1 MGGSAVAAALGAL
14 GLLALAGSDLPL
26 ETVAA
31 GEQSGVRDARQLV
44 VRAPED
50 WEQLWQ
56 EHAPRQPIPKVDFG
70 ERMVVGLFLGTRP
83 TSGFAVRVTR
93 ARLAGQDLVIE
104 YAERR
109 PSANA
114 MVMPV
119 ITSPFQ
125 LVSLPKRAGEIRF
138 EPVFAASPMR

>member
-1 MGGSAVAAALGAL
+1 MGGATVAAALGL
-14 GLLALAGSDLPL
+14 FGLLALAGSDLPV

-31 GEQSGVRDARQLV
+31 GERSGVRDARQVV

-50 WEQLWQ
+50 WERLWQ
-56 EHAPRQPIPKVDFG
+56 EHAPRQPMPAVDFG
-70 ERMVVGLFLGTRP
+70 ERMVVGVFLGTRP

-93 ARLAGQDLVIE
+93 ARLAGQGLVIE
-104 YAERR
+104 YGERQ

-119 ITSPFQ
+119 VTSPFQ
-125 LVSLPKRAGEIRF
+125 LVSLPKRAGEVRF
-138 EPVFAASPMR
+138 EPGLTPSAIR